1 MEPKDIVAAGILLV
15 FVSLLLALLTS
26 VWIIPLGLFIS
37 FVGLLLYLFNR
48 HHERR
53 MDSKRNQVE

>member
-26 VWIIPLGLFIS
+26 VWIIPLGLFVS
-37 FVGLLLYLFNR
+37 FVGLLLYLFKR